1 MLKIMEVNMNNDKHS
16 IFVERMKN
24 INPNIRI
31 IGKYQKALEHIEVE
45 CLVCGH
51 IWNPTP
57 NKLLIGRSCP
67 ECAKEIRASKQRKT
81 HEQFVK
87 DVAAVNPN
95 INICSKYFN
104 STTKVELECK
114 ICNHHWFS
122 EPNNILEGRGCPNC
136 KNIKTGNRCRK
147 PYEQFI
153 FEVKKRSPDVKILGE
168 YINNRTKIKTECLLC
183 GNIWMANPDVLLRG
197 CACPECNTS
206 KGEKRVKEYLDN
218 KGVQFT
224 FQKSYTGLLG
234 NGGFPLLYDFY
245 IPQLNLL
252 IEYQGQQHEHPV
264 DFKGRGKE
272 YAEKCFRTQQ
282 EHDERKRKY
291 AQSHNINL
299 LEIWYWDYENIEK
312 ILDKYIGENYE

>member
-1 MLKIMEVNMNNDKHS
+1 
-16 IFVERMKN
+16 
-24 INPNIRI
+24 
-31 IGKYQKALEHIEVE
+31 
-45 CLVCGH
+45 
-51 IWNPTP
+51 
-57 NKLLIGRSCP
+57 
-67 ECAKEIRASKQRKT
+67 
-81 HEQFVK
+81 
-87 DVAAVNPN
+87 
-95 INICSKYFN
+95 
-104 STTKVELECK
+104 
-114 ICNHHWFS
+114 
-122 EPNNILEGRGCPNC
+122 
-136 KNIKTGNRCRK
+136 
-147 PYEQFI
+147 
-153 FEVKKRSPDVKILGE
+153 
-168 YINNRTKIKTECLLC
+168 
-183 GNIWMANPDVLLRG
+183 MANPDVLLRG

-272 YAEKCFRTQQ
+272 YAEKCFCTQQ